1 MKAELKFNLDEIDDK
16 MAHLRATKS
25 LDLALVLW
33 ELTHNSKK
41 ELERKLEATDEK
53 SLSNVSSLDT
63 LDLVFERIHELLEEH
78 NIKIEEL
85 VY

>member
-1 MKAELKFNLDEIDDK
+1 MEARLKFDLDEIDDK

-41 ELERKLEATDEK
+41 ELERKLEGHK
-53 SLSNVSSLDT
+53 NLNSNSLDT
-63 LDLVFERIHELLEEH
+63 LDLVFEKIHELMEEH
-78 NIKIEEL
+78 NINIEEL